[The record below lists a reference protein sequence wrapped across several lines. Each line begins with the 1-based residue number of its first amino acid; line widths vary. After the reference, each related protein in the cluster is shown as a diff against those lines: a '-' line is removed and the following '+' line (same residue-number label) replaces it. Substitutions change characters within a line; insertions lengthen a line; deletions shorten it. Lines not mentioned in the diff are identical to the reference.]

1 MTPLQISKYAVQIT
15 YILHC
20 CNLAVVL
27 ILKQEM
33 LKSQNPL
40 HILAAMIVLDTL
52 LLISLAHQTHAYA
65 HVPLASPARAH
76 TSLLYG
82 EEQRVG
88 QAN

>member
-1 MTPLQISKYAVQIT
+1 MKAESVT
-15 YILHC
+15 YPSC
-20 CNLAVVL
+20 YDSVG
-27 ILKQEM
+27 
-33 LKSQNPL
+33 
-40 HILAAMIVLDTL
+40 TL